1 MSDLFDSVAGAVGGA
16 LEPVAPALDFL
27 GLGAADPMGRTDDPG
42 SLIEG
47 IGRGFQDA
55 VMAGPAGLA
64 AGAASLAQPNLSTRD
79 RLIFG
84 GLLLAG
90 GTMVGR
96 QAVRNWRARPAPAL
110 GMALPES
117 FDPLSR
123 MRAAPG
129 HFTPPSQDN
138 LRLRSEFP
146 GLRRR
151 SLDFMLAEDSVG
163 RAAAIARFEPRSGGP
178 DGRLATI
185 AARLDSYDQTYGP
198 GESSFDWSFFER
210 AHDLG
215 KLKTRSGKRVN
226 ELYRKFTDGDE
237 LGEEDWF
244 ELASTVRS
252 TADALEGFNPDLT
265 LGLTG
270 RLHSIE
276 YVDGRPV
283 PVLRYSL
290 PEASDVFSDELHR
303 AQMLKS
309 LNPGVQYPRAVRII
323 EDLYRQGAEDMSAR
337 AQGRPSA
344 LAAPVELGENWYQ
357 KSHDDILALADND
370 PKLHDRLT
378 AIVALTS
385 AEQDW
390 GTNIKKAKM
399 VERLLAEPAVAD
411 TDFQIWLRS
420 RSRGTGEV
428 YEGTRAREHHRTF
441 SRLHKRVTQ
450 SWKLSTDA
458 GSLQKVLR
466 LAKEE
471 PQDLFATT
479 DAQKQKNFYLNL
491 LDPKNPAPVTV
502 DRHAFDVYWGM
513 DSGVQDRP
521 IMDALG
527 GGESSYDIIADA
539 YRQAAQNLSEE
550 FGPLL
555 PHQVQ
560 SMAWEVWRINKDAA
574 YGGARGGA
582 YRKVG
587 WNGGNPYRVKLDGEE
602 NPAFL
607 AMVGAGNE
615 LPGSLTG
622 RPGEVLPVMA
632 LRTESGD
639 LTLFADQYDVTYA
652 AAVDPRTD
660 YWARSMH
667 PGPLGRD
674 GVPRWVATK
683 PVPVRSLDA
692 VDTAVLRNPSAVVE
706 TVPAG
711 TYPGFD
717 AGDTISFDWTPGQ
730 RLPAWAASAAE
741 QRGGFARS
749 RPARQT
755 EPLGRADMV
764 DGPTVQAALDTHA
777 WAVFT
782 KPDRTLVSQLRREGF
797 DPVELSGGDEPAV
810 MVWGI
815 EPEAAATLAPDRT
828 VLTHTGEVSTVKLAA
843 LDTEFIRSNPDGFTI
858 DPRTG
863 KAYEGGGAAVAT
875 ADSPE
880 GRFTPDEL
888 TDDALDEFVDT
899 NSVKLSRPGAYIG
912 GWFDKDANEFVLD
925 VSEVDPTVEGALG
938 KAAARNEKAV
948 FSFETFEDVP
958 NPKYNEAAG
967 RAVAQP
973 WVVPN
978 RAGDVVEINPS
989 REAGDLAPAR
999 VDERATRFHYKVDQ
1013 RQAHLIAD
1021 LADDLERAGGANVVL
1036 YSRQPNISGFE
1047 RAREHVF
1054 KGPGGLKIV
1063 RTADTT
1069 IGGSNAVPVHVRN
1082 ARVLPDKP
1090 LSIDPEQVGTDHI
1103 LFEERGTKKI
1113 VNVEAEGD
1121 LAMRVDDAELLA
1133 QKFGYDNVELKFE
1146 GETIPLYRPA
1156 KVAFPHAVDKYTKTV
1171 GIDVPAKTRQ
1181 PARDDPNIAG
1191 VRVVSRF
1198 GPGDQYEL
1206 SPKTQGEIASALD
1219 IFTRAHPEVAEVWR
1233 LSWVSVDRQLHGKV
1247 QHGKTPSSYI
1257 AAVNPEPG
1265 SGIHLNEERWVDEF
1279 KLRGD
1284 LTLAHEQG
1292 YLAAKDVQGII
1303 LHELGHIMHN
1313 VVELLEVGTVGKKRK
1328 TLPPIAQ
1335 KAIELFDTLKDD
1347 QANVMTSGRAKV
1359 DPQEMI
1365 AEAVSDVL
1373 TGQNRFSMSRP
1384 IYDMV
1389 VESLREALPNRQK
1402 FWGKVAS

>member
-1 MSDLFDSVAGAVGGA
+1 LK
-16 LEPVAPALDFL
+16 PVAPALDFL
-27 GLGAADPMGRTDDPG
+27 GLGAGDPMGRQDDPG

-64 AGAASLAQPNLSTRD
+64 AGAAQLAQSNVSGRD

-84 GLLLAG
+84 GMLLAG
-90 GTMVGR
+90 GTMAGR
-96 QAVRNWRARPAPAL
+96 SALARWRATPAPAM
-110 GMALPES
+110 GMALPDT
-117 FDPLSR
+117 FQPLTR
-123 MRAAPG
+123 MKASPG
-129 HFTPPSQDN
+129 HFTEPSARN
-138 LRLRSEFP
+138 LQLRSEFP

-163 RAAAIARFEPRSGGP
+163 RAGAIARFEPRSGGP
-178 DGRLATI
+178 DDRLTAI
-185 AARLDSYDQTYGP
+185 AARLDEYDQTFGP
-198 GESSFDWSFFER
+198 DTAAFDWGVLER

-226 ELYRKFTDGDE
+226 ELYRKFTDGEQLDVEEWGE
-237 LGEEDWF
+237 LSG
-244 ELASTVRS
+244 AVRS
-252 TADALEGFNPDLT
+252 TADALEYFNADLT

-290 PEASDVFSDELHR
+290 PEAGDVFGDETHR

-323 EDLYRQGAEDMSAR
+323 EDLYRQGAEDMAAR
-337 AQGRPSA
+337 SQGRASA
-344 LAAPVELGENWYQ
+344 LAAPVELGENWYK

-399 VERLLAEPAVAD
+399 VERLLSETSVAD
-411 TDFQIWLRS
+411 TDFQIWLQS
-420 RSRGTGEV
+420 RSKGTGV
-428 YEGTRAREHHRTF
+428 TYEGTRAREHHRTF
-441 SRLHKRVTQ
+441 SRLHKRITK
-450 SWKLSTDA
+450 SWALSMDA

-491 LDPKNPAPVTV
+491 LDPSNPAPVTV
-502 DRHAFDVYWGM
+502 DRHAFDVFWGM

-521 IMDALG
+521 IGDALG
-527 GGESSYDIIADA
+527 GGETSYEIIADA
-539 YRQAAQNLSEE
+539 YRQAAQNLSAD
-550 FGPLL
+550 FGELL

-560 SMAWEVWRINKDAA
+560 SMVWEVWRINKDAA

-632 LRTESGD
+632 LRTESGE
-639 LTLFADQYDVTYA
+639 LTLFMDDYDVTYA

-660 YWARSMH
+660 YWARNQH
-667 PGPLGRD
+667 PGPIGTD

-683 PVPVRSLDA
+683 PMPVRTLDA

-730 RLPAWAASAAE
+730 RLPAWATAAAE

-755 EPLGRADMV
+755 EPLGRVDML
-764 DGPTVQAALDTHA
+764 DGATVQAALETHA

-782 KPDRTLVSQLRREGF
+782 QPERGLISQLRREGF
-797 DPVELSGGDEPAV
+797 DPIRLGGQEGTLFAGNTEPALI
-810 MVWGI
+810 VWGI
-815 EPEAAATLAPDRT
+815 EPEAAANLAPDRT

-843 LDTEFIRSNPDGFTI
+843 LDGEFIRSNPDGFTI

-863 KAYEGGGAAVAT
+863 QAYEGGGAAVAT

-880 GRFTPDEL
+880 GRFSPDEL

-912 GWFDKDANEFVLD
+912 GWFDRDANEFVLD
-925 VSEVDPTVEGALG
+925 VSEVDPTVEGALS

-958 NPKYNEAAG
+958 NPSYNEAAG
-967 RAVAQP
+967 RAVQQA

-978 RAGDVVEINPS
+978 RAGDLVEINPS
-989 REAGDLAPAR
+989 RDAGDLAPAR
-999 VDERATRFHYKVDQ
+999 IDERATRFHYKVDQ
-1013 RQAHLIAD
+1013 KQAHLIAD
-1021 LADDLERAGGANVVL
+1021 LADDLERAGGSNVVL
-1036 YSRQPNISGFE
+1036 YTRQPNIDGFE

-1063 RTADTT
+1063 RTNDTT
-1069 IGGSNAVPVHVRN
+1069 IGGPNAVPVHVRN

-1090 LSIDPEQVGTDHI
+1090 LNLDPESIGTDHI
-1103 LFEERGTKKI
+1103 LFEERGAKKI

-1133 QKFGYDNVELKFE
+1133 AKFGYDNVELRFE
-1146 GETIPLYRPA
+1146 GETIPLHRPV
-1156 KVAFPHAVDKYTKTV
+1156 KPVQMHAVNKYTKAV
-1171 GIDVPAKTRQ
+1171 GINAPTKTRQ
-1181 PARDDPNIAG
+1181 PARDDPNIGG

-1198 GPGDQYEL
+1198 GPGDANQL
-1206 SPKTQGEIASALD
+1206 SPKTQGEIAAALD
-1219 IFTRAHPEVAEVWR
+1219 TFLSVHPEVAEVWR
-1233 LSWVSVDRQLHGKV
+1233 LSWVSVDRQMHGKIV
-1247 QHGKTPSSYI
+1247 GGKTPNSYI

-1265 SGIHLNEERWVDEF
+1265 SGIHLNEEKFIYDDL
-1279 KLRGD
+1279 LRED
-1284 LTLAHEQG
+1284 LDRYYKQG
-1292 YLAAKDVQGII
+1292 YLAAPGIKGII
-1303 LHELGHIMHN
+1303 LHELGHIMAGS
-1313 VVELLEVGTVGKKRK
+1313 VELLQVGSVGKKRK
-1328 TLPPIAQ
+1328 TPAPFRQEMSEMYLDIMKNDPSVI
-1335 KAIELFDTLKDD
+1335 
-1347 QANVMTSGRAKV
+1347 SGRGRA
-1359 DPQEMI
+1359 DLDEFI
-1365 AEAVSDVL
+1365 AESIADVISD
-1373 TGQNRFSMSRP
+1373 GPPRFAASQGV
-1384 IYDMV
+1384 YEMV
-1389 VESLREALPNRQK
+1389 VSSLREALPNRQK